1 MKTMEAKVT
10 AVVSNAHAPGKFAVE
25 IDLIRHVEP
34 SELFPLPR
42 TYVAAT
48 VTSGSLFTSP
58 EDAWAAGHRAVEL
71 FSQTEKFP
79 NMCEPF

>member
-10 AVVSNAHAPGKFAVE
+10 AVISPSSTPGKFSVE
-25 IDLIRHVEP
+25 MDLIRNVAP
-34 SELFPLPR
+34 SEEFPLPR

-48 VTSGSLFTSP
+48 VTSAPLFTSP
-58 EDAWAAGHRAVEL
+58 EDAWAAGRRAVEL
-71 FSQTEKFP
+71 FNETEKFP